1 VSVQDRR
8 SCMEL
13 VKQAKAS
20 GAGRAA
26 CCQVLE
32 VSLRTL
38 ERWEKDPDQ
47 GDQRRGPDTVC
58 AHALSA
64 QEKQA
69 IVEVCKSSAYRD
81 LSPWQMVARL
91 ADAGRYLGSESSFYR
106 VLKQKDL
113 LSHRQKSK
121 PRSHRRPKD
130 LLARNPNEVWS
141 WDITYLN
148 SPIRGA
154 YYYLYL
160 VEDIFSRMIVGW
172 IIEEVQSAEH
182 GARLIDRICQE
193 QGIPKGQLTLHS
205 DNGAPMT
212 GATIVAT
219 LERLGVI
226 PSLSRPAV
234 SDDNPYSESLFKT
247 LKYRPSYPD
256 SAFSGIDQAR
266 EWVSRFV
273 QWYNTEHLH
282 SAIRFVTPGSRHLG
296 LDQAILAKRTA
307 VYKQAQHQHP
317 RRWSG
322 PTRNWSP
329 ITEVFLNPK
338 KATRKIQG
346 EIPIDSGCSQKL
358 PQQRPKTSAVG
369 GSMEQNSNFS
379 RVSLKNGLHSCPI
392 SNVSESGKGSAKE
405 QKRLN
410 KNLQT
415 SRCPTLMP
423 RHPKTL
429 DYHQQKISLDQS
441 MRHLS

>member
-1 VSVQDRR
+1 VSVEDRR

-20 GAGRAA
+20 GAGRRAS
-26 CCQVLE
+26 CEVLE

-38 ERWEKDPDQ
+38 ERWGKEPDQ
-47 GDQRRGPDTVC
+47 GDQRRGPVTVC
-58 AHALSA
+58 AHSLSA

-69 IVEVCKSSAYRD
+69 IVEVSSSRAYRD
-81 LSPWQMVARL
+81 LSPWQIVAQL

-106 VLKQKDL
+106 VLKQNDL

-121 PRSHRRPKD
+121 PRVPRRPKD

-160 VEDIFSRMIVGW
+160 VEDIFSRMIMGW
-172 IIEEVQSAEH
+172 TIEEVESAEH

-193 QGIPKGQLTLHS
+193 QGIAKGQLTLHA
-205 DNGAPMT
+205 DNGAPMK
-212 GATIVAT
+212 GATLLAT
-219 LERLGVI
+219 LERLGVA
-226 PSLSRPAV
+226 PSFSRPSV

-273 QWYNTEHLH
+273 KWYNTEHLH

-296 LDQAILAKRTA
+296 RDTAILAKRSA
-307 VYKQAQHQHP
+307 VYEKAKQLNP
-317 RRWSG
+317 LRWSG
-322 PTRNWSP
+322 QTRNWSP

-338 KATRKIQG
+338 KHKSETYGELTIYTATAT
-346 EIPIDSGCSQKL
+346 
-358 PQQRPKTSAVG
+358 PQPTASAMSEAVK
-369 GSMEQNSNFS
+369 QISNTCG
-379 RVSLKNGLHSCPI
+379 VNPKNGLHNCPI
-392 SNVSESGKGSAKE
+392 TNASESGRGLPGGKNP
-405 QKRLN
+405 LN
-410 KNLQT
+410 ENQLQP
-415 SRCPTLMP
+415 SRPNPMSRFTQ
-423 RHPKTL
+423 TL
-429 DYHQQKISLDQS
+429 DCSSLEN
-441 MRHLS
+441 LP

>member
-1 VSVQDRR
+1 MSVQDRR
-8 SCMEL
+8 SCMDL

-38 ERWEKDPDQ
+38 ERWEKEPDK

-69 IVEVCKSSAYRD
+69 IVEVCNSRVYRD
-81 LSPWQMVARL
+81 LSPWQIVAQL
-91 ADAGRYLGSESSFYR
+91 ADSGRYLGSESSFYR
-106 VLKQKDL
+106 VLKRNDL

-121 PRSHRRPKD
+121 PRVHRRPKD

-148 SPIRGA
+148 SPIRGV

-172 IIEEVQSAEH
+172 TIEEVESAEH
-182 GARLIDRICQE
+182 GAQLIDRICQE
-193 QGIPKGQLTLHS
+193 QGIAKEQLTLHS

-212 GATIVAT
+212 GATMVAT

-247 LKYRPSYPD
+247 LKYRPSYPE
-256 SAFSGIDQAR
+256 SAFSGVDQAR
-266 EWVSRFV
+266 EWV
-273 QWYNTEHLH
+273 
-282 SAIRFVTPGSRHLG
+282 
-296 LDQAILAKRTA
+296 
-307 VYKQAQHQHP
+307 
-317 RRWSG
+317 RR
-322 PTRNWSP
+322 
-329 ITEVFLNPK
+329 L
-338 KATRKIQG
+338 
-346 EIPIDSGCSQKL
+346 
-358 PQQRPKTSAVG
+358 
-369 GSMEQNSNFS
+369 
-379 RVSLKNGLHSCPI
+379 SLIHI
-392 SNVSESGKGSAKE
+392 
-405 QKRLN
+405 
-410 KNLQT
+410 
-415 SRCPTLMP
+415 
-423 RHPKTL
+423 
-429 DYHQQKISLDQS
+429 
-441 MRHLS
+441 